1 MPLFY
6 IFHTHENAHS
16 YCTLIVCP
24 RASLSISIKDAR
36 TLSQGRWYNKDGSI
50 PPVLLAHATR
60 GALLTMKNLTFEE
73 IRKAPTSYLR
83 KCLREDLDVEIA
95 DMISKELFEIREVE

>member
-1 MPLFY
+1 MRDPIY
-6 IFHTHENAHS
+6 INQG
-16 YCTLIVCP
+16 
-24 RASLSISIKDAR
+24 RKDVIY
-36 TLSQGRWYNKDGSI
+36 QGRWYNKDGSI

-95 DMISKELFEIREVE
+95 DMISKELFEIREVDTL

>member
-1 MPLFY
+1 MRT
-6 IFHTHENAHS
+6 HTHTAHS
-16 YCTLIVCP
+16 SCVCAHP
-24 RASLSISIKDAR
+24 IYINQGRKDVIY
-36 TLSQGRWYNKDGSI
+36 QGRWYNKDGSI

-60 GALLTMKNLTFEE
+60 GALLTMNNLTIEE

-95 DMISKELFEIREVE
+95 DMISKELFEIREVDTL